1 VINLI
6 RSEFIKFRSVRST
19 LLVLGAGGALVILV
33 AILQA
38 VQINADADHI
48 RAGAVSQTLGDLTGG
63 VSVALFLFGALGVQV
78 IGQEY
83 RFNTIRTTF
92 AAAPIRWRVLVA
104 KLMVVTLAVAA
115 VSLAMMGVCAAIG
128 AAMLPRFTVDGLDQ
142 RVVLGTVLFG
152 MGWAAMGLGVG
163 AIVRQP
169 VAGILILLG
178 EALVAENIIVNLFH
192 SSAPWLPFQN
202 GYQMTLRHSGG
213 DGSGGQAIVFRSVL
227 GGGIYFFIITA
238 IVLGIGLYLANR
250 RDA

>member
-1 VINLI
+1 MINLI

-33 AILQA
+33 AVLQA
-38 VQINADADHI
+38 NHI
-48 RAGAVSQTLGDLTGG
+48 SGDVDRLPAGAVSQTLGDLTGG
-63 VSVALFLFGALGVQV
+63 VSVAVFLFGALGVQV

-104 KLMVVTLAVAA
+104 KLIVVTLAVAA
-115 VSLAMMGVCAAIG
+115 VSLVMMGVCAAIG
-128 AAMLPRFTVDGLDQ
+128 AAMLPNFTVDGLDQ
-142 RVVLGTVLFG
+142 RVIFGTVLFG

-169 VAGILILLG
+169 IAGILILLG
-178 EALVAENIIVNLFH
+178 EAFVAEGILVNLFH
-192 SSAPWLPFQN
+192 GLAPWLPFQN
-202 GYQMTLRHSGG
+202 GFQMTVRNPGG
-213 DGSGGQAIVFRSVL
+213 DGSGGEIVYRSVL
-227 GGGIYFFIITA
+227 GGGIYFFIVTA